1 MRVERILGLLLAL
14 VTLALAR
21 PETHT
26 RIDRAQFQTAITRF
40 QKGPTTVDLVGVVHI
55 GEADYYARL
64 NRHLGHYPQVLYEL
78 IAQPPGDLNRQEL
91 YDLVGLEAPP
101 SNPIPRAG
109 DNSTDTTRFQRQ
121 LCEKLGLSFQLD
133 QIDYRGN
140 HFLHA
145 DLTPRQLEKLLRGQ
159 PAAPKDFFERILAD
173 FEGSPAERLEWT
185 ARFMAPTNPENQ
197 KRLRQLMAQLLCAP
211 EEFDRSL
218 RGPESKIYI
227 QKRNARAV
235 TVLRQQLAKGQRKV
249 AIFYGAAHM
258 PDLAQRL
265 RQELGFRQVARS
277 WMRAWN
283 L

>member
-1 MRVERILGLLLAL
+1 MLAL

-21 PETHT
+21 PEAYT
-26 RIDRAQFQTAITRF
+26 RIEKAQFQTAITRF
-40 QKGPTTVDLVGVVHI
+40 QQGATTVDLVGVVHI
-55 GEADYYARL
+55 GEADYYRRL
-64 NRHLGHYPQVLYEL
+64 NRHLSHYPRVLYEL

-91 YDLVGLEAPP
+91 YDLVGMDAPP

-109 DNSTDTTRFQRQ
+109 DNSTDTTRFQRK

-133 QIDYRGN
+133 EIDYGGAQ
-140 HFLHA
+140 FLHA
-145 DLTPRQLEKLLRGQ
+145 DLTPRQLDRLLRGR
-159 PAAPKDFFERILAD
+159 PAAPKDFFEQILGG

-185 ARFMAPTNPENQ
+185 ARFMAPTNPQNQ
-197 KRLRQLMAQLLCAP
+197 KRLRQLMAQLLCNP

-218 RGPESKIYI
+218 RGPDSEIYI

-235 TVLRQQLAKGQRKV
+235 AVLRQQLIKGQRKV

-258 PDLAQRL
+258 PDLARRL
-265 RQELGFRQVARS
+265 RQELGFRQLAKS
-277 WMRAWN
+277 WTRAWS